1 LSKFVTLVS
10 TTIIA
15 VLLMAL
21 LIPSVAYTAT
31 NAPGTPEDTLS
42 KSASEERRADKQT
55 NLKVASATVPGD
67 SDEAETSAHR
77 KTEIHLGID
86 LESYLAIILLL
97 FTALKT
103 AQALSSPQSLRS
115 KRYW

>member
-1 LSKFVTLVS
+1 MSKFVTLVS

-21 LIPSVAYTAT
+21 LIPSVVYAAT
-31 NAPGTPEDTLS
+31 NAPGTPEN
-42 KSASEERRADKQT
+42 T
-55 NLKVASATVPGD
+55 NLKVASAAVPGD
-67 SDEAETSAHR
+67 SDEVETSALR
-77 KTEIHLGID
+77 KTEIDLGID
-86 LESYLAIILLL
+86 LKSYLAIILLL

-103 AQALSSPQSLRS
+103 AQALGSPQALRS